1 LCPVSALALDLT
13 VALGRLAVILTGLML
28 TSLQIENFK
37 GFRQLTIEPL
47 AKVNL
52 FVGTSNSGKTSVL
65 EALSMLPATGA
76 HPAGSLNWMLFRNGS
91 VEAQANNEYAR
102 WQFHDAS
109 LGERILISA
118 TRDQHPHETQTILS
132 LVTEPSI
139 GSDFSVKCEPPIFVR
154 FVPRKPSRK
163 MGIVTTSKLSAADLA
178 RCYDRWTLRAEN
190 DDRFVAFLQ
199 AVDARLKSLRPM
211 EHTGQRMLYADVR
224 LPERIA
230 LPLLGEGFNRLVQ
243 IFGAI
248 IGENADIVLID
259 EIENGLHWSALPQI
273 WTGIRE
279 AVTKENV
286 QIFATTHSLECISA
300 AVEVFKGEP
309 KNELAVHR
317 LERAENGEIRCITM
331 GEDELERMLER
342 QWEIR

>member
-1 LCPVSALALDLT
+1 
-13 VALGRLAVILTGLML
+13 ML

-37 GFRQLTIEPL
+37 GFSQLTIEPL

-52 FVGTSNSGKTSVL
+52 FVGASNSGKTSVL
-65 EALSMLPATGA
+65 EAVSMLPQIGNFKLPTFRDTEMNARGELESWRWMTHNLSKSPIRVTGQSENGPWIFEVSEEHQA
-76 HPAGSLNWMLFRNGS
+76 GDLALSVGHTQDGRIINWHPSLILFG
-91 VEAQANNEYAR
+91 
-102 WQFHDAS
+102 D
-109 LGERILISA
+109 RIVS
-118 TRDQHPHETQTILS
+118 
-132 LVTEPSI
+132 
-139 GSDFSVKCEPPIFVR
+139 
-154 FVPRKPSRK
+154 
-163 MGIVTTSKLSAADLA
+163 VTTRRQGATALA
-178 RCYDRWTLRAEN
+178 KDYDRWTLRAEN
-190 DDRFVAFLQ
+190 EDRFVEFLKPLEP
-199 AVDARLKSLRPM
+199 RLKSLRPM

-248 IGENADIVLID
+248 IGEKADIVLID

-273 WTGIRE
+273 WTGIRQ
-279 AVTKENV
+279 AVTKEEV

-309 KNELAVHR
+309 KNDLAVHR

-331 GEDELERMLER
+331 GEEELERMLER

>member
-1 LCPVSALALDLT
+1 
-13 VALGRLAVILTGLML
+13 ML
-28 TSLQIENFK
+28 TSLDISNFK
-37 GFRQLTIEPL
+37 CFKQLKIAPL

-65 EALSMLPATGA
+65 EAVSMLPGTGA
-76 HPAGSLNWMLFRNGS
+76 HPGGNINWMLFRHGS
-91 VEAQANNEYAR
+91 IDDQANDEYAK
-102 WQFHDAS
+102 WQFHDSGVESDIVITAS
-109 LGERILISA
+109 
-118 TRDQHPHETQTILS
+118 RDEGRPDTQTILS
-132 LVTEPSI
+132 HATDPAI
-139 GSDFSVKCEPPIFVR
+139 GADFSVKCNPPVFVR

-163 MGIVTTSKLSAADLA
+163 LSVVTTTKLSAAELA
-178 RCYDRWTLRAEN
+178 RSYDRWTLRAEN
-190 DDRFVAFLQ
+190 DDRFVEFLH
-199 AVDARLKSLRPM
+199 AVDLRLKSLRPM

-243 IFGAI
+243 IYGAI

-273 WTGIRE
+273 WRGIRS
-279 AVTKENV
+279 AVEREEV

-309 KNELAVHR
+309 KNDLAVHR
-317 LERAENGEIRCITM
+317 LERTASGDIQCVTM
-331 GEDELERMLER
+331 NEDELERMLER
-342 QWEIR
+342 DWEVR